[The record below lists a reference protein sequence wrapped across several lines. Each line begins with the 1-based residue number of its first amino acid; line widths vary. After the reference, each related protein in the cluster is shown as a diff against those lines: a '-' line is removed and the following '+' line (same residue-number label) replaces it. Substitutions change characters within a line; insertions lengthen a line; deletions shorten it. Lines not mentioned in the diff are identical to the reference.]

1 MLHNSLLAK
10 RYTLSKLRRKSKNMK
25 FLIDAD
31 SPRSLFDILK
41 KYGHDAVHVR
51 DLMGSASDEEILR
64 YANKNSYFIITR
76 DLGFAETFLKKGGFG
91 LLLIRI
97 PYFFTSNRIAR
108 VFDEFL
114 DGVDVGRL
122 TGCITVIELGRFRI
136 RRL

>member
-1 MLHNSLLAK
+1 MPHNSLLAK
-10 RYTLSKLRRKSKNMK
+10 RYTLSKLRRKSKK

-51 DLMGSASDEEILR
+51 DLMGSASDEEIFR
-64 YANKNSYFIITR
+64 YANKNSYIIITR
-76 DLGFAETFLKKGGFG
+76 DLGFAETFLKNKGFG
-91 LLLIRI
+91 LFLIRL
-97 PYFFTSNRIAR
+97 PYYFTSDRIAR

-122 TGCITVIELGRFRI
+122 IGFITVIELGRFRI
-136 RRL
+136 RKL